1 MKELIFDQTGLPE
14 QVLQL
19 KESPIPTPK
28 AHEVLIRVKAR
39 NINPSDI
46 MFIRGMYGITPKLP
60 SSAGFEASGVV
71 EKGDETGMVKSGT
84 RVMFTAIGT
93 WKEYVC
99 VPAAMVIPIP
109 PQMSDEIACQAFV
122 NPMTAYGMIAESG
135 LQAGEWLMITAGAS
149 AFGKFAIQMAK
160 SKGIK
165 VVATVRHDSQKQLL
179 QDLGADL
186 VVNSDSEKIQ
196 KVVPEQTE
204 GGVHVV
210 FDAVGGMV
218 GAKALSTLRPKGK
231 MMVFGALALENMP
244 INSGL
249 LIFKNLTISGF
260 WLSTWVEELSVEN
273 RMNAFQ
279 AVFGF
284 LLKDD
289 SQVDIAG
296 KYPLED
302 FQAALATYQT
312 PGRNGKILLVSE

>member
-14 QVLQL
+14 QVLHL

-60 SSAGFEASGVV
+60 SSAGFEASGIV

-109 PQMSDEIACQAFV
+109 PQMSVEIACQAFV

-160 SKGIK
+160 AKGIK

-186 VVNSDSEKIQ
+186 VVNSDTEKIQ

-273 RMNAFQ
+273 RMKAFQ

>member
-19 KESPIPTPK
+19 KESLIPTPK

-71 EKGDETGMVKSGT
+71 EKGDEKGMVKSGT

-186 VVNSDSEKIQ
+186 VVNSDTEKIQ

-273 RMNAFQ
+273 RMKAFQ

>member
-1 MKELIFDQTGLPE
+1 MKELIFDRTGLPE

-160 SKGIK
+160 AKGIK

-186 VVNSDSEKIQ
+186 VVNSDTEKIQ
-196 KVVPEQTE
+196 KVVLEQTE

-231 MMVFGALALENMP
+231 MMVFGALSLENMP

-273 RMNAFQ
+273 RMKAFQ

>member
-19 KESPIPTPK
+19 KESLIPTPK

-160 SKGIK
+160 EKGIK

-186 VVNSDSEKIQ
+186 VVNSDTEKIQ

-273 RMNAFQ
+273 RMKAFQ